1 LSEPSTDWAAGDAA
15 PSVTCEPLSTPPAF
29 DAHVE
34 RNYDGREEAS
44 AVSATASSPSE
55 LVLVAT
61 KLHVPQVRSGTVSRE
76 GLVRRLVDGG
86 ARKLALLCAPPGWG
100 KTVLLG
106 EWRASDSRAFAWLSL
121 DRNDDDPVR
130 FWRYV
135 IAALA
140 AAAPAVGETALTAL
154 PAAGAGLVDVV
165 VAPLI
170 NDLAAVSKQLVL
182 VLDDY
187 HLVHAEAIH
196 QSVAFL
202 LRNLPQNVQL
212 AIATRA
218 DPPLPLASLRA
229 AGEIT
234 EIRAEELRFSE
245 AEANALLND
254 SLRLGLDASDVEL
267 LRARTEGWA
276 AGLQL
281 AALSVQ
287 AQQDRR
293 AFIDAFAGDDRQIG
307 DYLHEVL
314 DDQPPPLRDFLLRTS
329 ILERMCAPLCDVL
342 TEAGDSAAR
351 LEEAEHSNL
360 FLVPLDSRRE
370 WYRYHHL
377 FRELLRHELAR
388 THPDLV
394 DELHRKAAAWH
405 RDEGEIDEAIAH
417 AAAARDFGEAG
428 ELIAQHW
435 RRVVYHLGQVETV
448 IRWLDLLPRE
458 FVLSDP
464 RLCLARGWI
473 AVLHGRHEEVREYLV
488 AAESSTTAPGP
499 LYAIASSLESAL
511 AQLHTTHALSCGD
524 VAHAM
529 EAARRTLELEP
540 DPESLARAV
549 ANINLGA
556 LLYFAGEVEEADAV
570 LEAGLRRVREE
581 HWRTEAVIAGL
592 AYRAAIH
599 VDAGRVPQAERIA
612 TEAEAVIES
621 WERGEGTRAAPGSQA
636 RNPVERPLLWTRGMS
651 PRLSYVAGKLLEHR
665 GDLEAADAAFARAAA
680 LGRRGGRRLDL
691 AQALISLAR
700 LKRRQREHE
709 AARALAREARQVLD
723 TCPDPGVLSEFLRK
737 TERALQLQTSPTAE
751 TVLPADL
758 DLSERELGVLRLLAS
773 ELSQREIGSELYISL
788 NTVKGHVRS
797 IFRKLGV
804 ATRAEAVARGREL
817 GLL

>member
-1 LSEPSTDWAAGDAA
+1 M
-15 PSVTCEPLSTPPAF
+15 
-29 DAHVE
+29 
-34 RNYDGREEAS
+34 
-44 AVSATASSPSE
+44 SATASSPSE

-61 KLHVPQVRSGTVSRE
+61 KLHSPEVRPGSVSRDA
-76 GLVRRLVDGG
+76 LVRRLVEGG
-86 ARKLALLCAPPGWG
+86 DRKLALLCAPAGWG
-100 KTVLLG
+100 KTVLLA
-106 EWRASDSRAFAWLSL
+106 EWRAAEGESRAFAWLSL

-140 AAAPAVGETALTAL
+140 TVEPTVGETALTAL
-154 PAAGAGLVDVV
+154 PAARAGVVDAV

-170 NDLAAVSKQLVL
+170 NDLAATSKRLVL

-187 HLVHAEAIH
+187 HLAHAEAIH
-196 QSVAFL
+196 ESVAFL
-202 LRNLPQNVQL
+202 LQHLPQNAQV

-218 DPPLPLASLRA
+218 DPPIPLASLRA
-229 AGEIT
+229 GGEIT

-254 SLRLGLDASDVEL
+254 SLRLGLDSSDVEL
-267 LRARTEGWA
+267 LRTRTEGWA

-314 DDQPPPLRDFLLRTS
+314 DDQPPPLREFLLRTS
-329 ILERMCAPLCDVL
+329 ILEHMCAPLCDVL
-342 TEAGDSAAR
+342 TDAADSAAR
-351 LEEAEHSNL
+351 LEEAERSNL

-388 THPDLV
+388 AHPDLV
-394 DELHRKAAAWH
+394 DGLHRNAAAWY
-405 RDEGEIDEAIAH
+405 RDHGEIDEAIAH
-417 AAAARDFGEAG
+417 AAAARNLGEAG

-448 IRWLDLLPRE
+448 AGWLDRLPEE

-473 AVLHGRHEEVREYLV
+473 AVLLGRHEEVREYLV

-511 AQLHTTHALSCGD
+511 AQLHTTHALMCGD
-524 VAHAM
+524 VARAT
-529 EAARRTLELEP
+529 EAARQTLELEP
-540 DPESLARAV
+540 DAESLAHAV
-549 ANINLGA
+549 AKINLGA
-556 LLYFAGEVEEADAV
+556 SLYFAGEVEEADAV
-570 LEAGLRRVREE
+570 LEAGVRRLREDQ
-581 HWRTEAVIAGL
+581 WRTEAVIAGL

-599 VDAGRVPQAERIA
+599 ADAGRGPPAEQIA
-612 TEAEAVIES
+612 AEAEALVES
-621 WERGEGTRAAPGSQA
+621 WQHGQGASSPPASEERKTADAP
-636 RNPVERPLLWTRGMS
+636 VLWTRGMS
-651 PRLSYVAGKLLEHR
+651 PRLTYVAGKLLEHR
-665 GDLEAADAAFARAAA
+665 GDLEAAHAAFARAATLA
-680 LGRRGGRRLDL
+680 RRGGRRLDL
-691 AQALISLAR
+691 AHALISLAR
-700 LKRRQREHE
+700 LKRREREYE
-709 AARALAREARQVLD
+709 AARALAREARRVLD
-723 TCPDPGVLSEFLRK
+723 TCPDPGILGELLRK
-737 TERALQLQTSPTAE
+737 TERSLQLQTSRPPE
-751 TVLPADL
+751 TVVPADL
-758 DLSERELGVLRLLAS
+758 ELSERELAVLRLLAS
-773 ELSQREIGSELYISL
+773 ELSQREIGSQLYISL

-817 GLL
+817 GLI